1 MKLDKHSS
9 IPLYAQ
15 LRELIVERISDGT
28 YEQGD
33 RIPSELQ
40 FCEELDLSR
49 PTVRQAIAELVS
61 DGVLEIHKGKGTY
74 VTSEP
79 ERLSVPHFT
88 PMTFSFLNLN
98 SYEQIDLKSIKHV
111 ESDAELDAVF
121 GLVGKKHP
129 GYWLATWPVVYEGKT
144 HGWCSSYIPVPL
156 FPDLAQAVAAGKRMV
171 DIKSNKYA
179 FLPVKGA
186 VAVLARPA
194 KNKEAQLLEVPR
206 RSFVLI
212 AEGGLYARNGS
223 IVEYIRTAMRPDLI
237 KLEIS

>member
-1 MKLDKHSS
+1 MNKATAFLPNFSFAKNS
-9 IPLYAQ
+9 ISAA
-15 LRELIVERISDGT
+15 
-28 YEQGD
+28 
-33 RIPSELQ
+33 
-40 FCEELDLSR
+40 R
-49 PTVRQAIAELVS
+49 PFA
-61 DGVLEIHKGKGTY
+61 
-74 VTSEP
+74 
-79 ERLSVPHFT
+79 RLSPNSYRTGSGNSQRQRYVCDKRTGAPLRSAFHADDLF
-88 PMTFSFLNLN
+88 FLNLN

-194 KNKEAQLLEVPR
+194 KNKVAQLLEVPR